1 MYKMNLKL
9 KLLAVSS
16 ILLLTG
22 CASIV
27 SKSSWPIN
35 INSSPS
41 EAKISIKDK
50 KGIEIYSGN
59 TPATLKLKSGAGFFS
74 KARYQVTF
82 EKVGYDKK
90 VVPVEFKLNGW
101 YFGNLIFGGPLG
113 LLIIDPATGAMFKLE
128 TEFLNETLTKSI
140 TSVNSKELNLLDI
153 NKIPTEWKDH
163 LILVSK

>member
-1 MYKMNLKL
+1 MNLKI
-9 KLLAVSS
+9 KLIAVAS
-16 ILLLTG
+16 ILLMTS

-27 SKSSWPIN
+27 SKSSWPIT

-50 KGIEIYSGN
+50 KGIEIYTGT
-59 TPATLKLKSGAGFFS
+59 TPATLKLKSGSGFFS

-82 EKVGYDKK
+82 EKVGFDKK

-101 YFGNLIFGGPLG
+101 YFGNIIFGGPLG

-128 TEFLNETLTKSI
+128 TEFLNETLTKSVA
-140 TSVNSKELNLLDI
+140 TADTKELKLLDI
-153 NKIPTEWKDH
+153 NKIPTEWKNH

>member
-1 MYKMNLKL
+1 MNLKINF
-9 KLLAVSS
+9 LAISS

-27 SKSSWPIN
+27 SKTSWPIT

-50 KGIEIYSGN
+50 KGIEIYTGS

-82 EKVGYDKK
+82 EKAGYEKK

-101 YFGNLIFGGPLG
+101 YWGNIIFGGPLG
-113 LLIIDPATGAMFKLE
+113 LLIIDPVSGAMFKLE
-128 TEFLNETLTKSI
+128 TEFLNETLTKSVA
-140 TSVNSKELNLLDI
+140 SVDTKELQLLDI
-153 NKIPTEWKDH
+153 NDIPAEWKNH

>member
-1 MYKMNLKL
+1 MNLKINF
-9 KLLAVSS
+9 LAISS

-27 SKSSWPIN
+27 SKTSWPIT

-50 KGIEIYSGN
+50 KGIEIYTGS

-82 EKVGYDKK
+82 EKAGFEKK

-101 YFGNLIFGGPLG
+101 YWGNIIFGGPLG
-113 LLIIDPATGAMFKLE
+113 LLIIDPISGAMFKLE
-128 TEFLNETLTKSI
+128 TEFLNETLTKSVA
-140 TSVNSKELNLLDI
+140 SVDTKELQLLDI
-153 NKIPTEWKDH
+153 NDIPAEWKNH

>member
-1 MYKMNLKL
+1 MNLKL
-9 KLLAVSS
+9 KFIAIATVLIMTS
-16 ILLLTG
+16 

-27 SKSSWPIN
+27 SSNSWPIS

-82 EKVGYDKK
+82 EKTGYDKK

-101 YFGNLIFGGPLG
+101 YFGNILFGGPLG
-113 LLIIDPATGAMFKLE
+113 LLIIDPATGAMFKIE
-128 TEFLNETLTKSI
+128 TEFLNETLTKSVANI
-140 TSVNSKELNLLDI
+140 ETKELKFLDI
-153 NKIPTEWKDH
+153 NTIPNEWKNH
-163 LILVSK
+163 LVLVSK

>member
-1 MYKMNLKL
+1 MNLKL
-9 KLLAVSS
+9 KFIAIASVLIMTS
-16 ILLLTG
+16 

-27 SKSSWPIN
+27 SSSSWPIS

-50 KGIEIYSGN
+50 KGIEIYTGN

-82 EKVGYDKK
+82 EKAGYDKK

-101 YFGNLIFGGPLG
+101 YFGNIIFGGPIG

-128 TEFLNETLTKSI
+128 TEFLNETLTKSVANVEI
-140 TSVNSKELNLLDI
+140 KELKLLDI
-153 NKIPTEWKDH
+153 NTIPSEWKNH
-163 LILVSK
+163 LVLVSK

>member
-1 MYKMNLKL
+1 MNLKL
-9 KLLAVSS
+9 KFLSILS

-27 SKSSWPIN
+27 SKSSWPIT

-41 EAKISIKDK
+41 DAKISIKDK
-50 KGIEIYSGN
+50 KGIEIYTGN

-101 YFGNLIFGGPLG
+101 YFGNIIIGGPLG

-128 TEFLNETLTKSI
+128 TEFLNESLTKSI
-140 TSVNSKELNLLDI
+140 TSVETKELKLLDI
-153 NKIPTEWKDH
+153 NKIPTEWKNH

>member
-1 MYKMNLKL
+1 MNLKITF
-9 KLLAVSS
+9 LAISS

-27 SKSSWPIN
+27 SKTSWPIS

-50 KGIEIYSGN
+50 KGIEIYTGS

-82 EKVGYDKK
+82 EKAGYEKK

-101 YFGNLIFGGPLG
+101 YWGNIIFGGPLG
-113 LLIIDPATGAMFKLE
+113 LLIIDPASGAMFKLE
-128 TEFLNETLTKSI
+128 TEFLNETLTKSVA
-140 TSVNSKELNLLDI
+140 SVDTKELQLLDI
-153 NKIPTEWKDH
+153 NNIPAEWKNH

>member
-1 MYKMNLKL
+1 MNFKL
-9 KLLAVSS
+9 KFLTILS

-27 SKSSWPIN
+27 SKSSWPIT
-35 INSSPS
+35 INSYPS
-41 EAKISIKDK
+41 EAKITIKDK
-50 KGIEIYSGN
+50 KGIEIYTGN

-74 KARYQVTF
+74 RARYQVTF

-90 VVPVEFKLNGW
+90 VVPIEFKLNGW
-101 YFGNLIFGGPLG
+101 YFGNIIIGGPLG

-128 TEFLNETLTKSI
+128 TEFLNESLTKSMA
-140 TSVNSKELNLLDI
+140 SVEIKEIKLLDI
-153 NKIPTEWKDH
+153 NKIPTEWKNH

>member
-1 MYKMNLKL
+1 MNLKL
-9 KLLAVSS
+9 KFLAISS

-27 SKSSWPIN
+27 SKSSWPIT

-50 KGIEIYSGN
+50 KGIEIYTGN
-59 TPATLKLKSGAGFFS
+59 TPATLKLKSGSGFFS

-82 EKVGYDKK
+82 DKVGYDKK

-101 YFGNLIFGGPLG
+101 YFGNIIFGGPLG

-128 TEFLNETLTKSI
+128 TEFLNETLTKSVANVD
-140 TSVNSKELNLLDI
+140 TKELKLLDI
-153 NKIPTEWKDH
+153 NTIPAEWKKH

>member
-1 MYKMNLKL
+1 MNLKL
-9 KLLAVSS
+9 KFLAIPA

-27 SKSSWPIN
+27 SKSSWPIT

-50 KGIEIYSGN
+50 KGIEIYTGN

-101 YFGNLIFGGPLG
+101 YFGNIIFGGPLG

-128 TEFLNETLTKSI
+128 TEFLNETLTKSVA
-140 TSVNSKELNLLDI
+140 SVDTKELKLLDI
-153 NKIPTEWKDH
+153 NNIPAEWRNH

>member
-1 MYKMNLKL
+1 MNLKL
-9 KLLAVSS
+9 KLSAVMTV
-16 ILLLTG
+16 LLLTG

-27 SKSSWPIN
+27 SKSSWPIT
-35 INSSPS
+35 INSTPS

-50 KGIEIYSGN
+50 KGIEIYTGS

-74 KARYQVTF
+74 KARYQVTL
-82 EKVGYDKK
+82 EKVGFDKK

-101 YFGNLIFGGPLG
+101 YFGNIIFGGPLG

-128 TEFLNETLTKSI
+128 TEFLNETLTKSTASI
-140 TSVNSKELNLLDI
+140 DTKELKLLDI
-153 NKIPTEWKDH
+153 NKIPTEWKNH

>member
-1 MYKMNLKL
+1 MNLKL
-9 KLLAVSS
+9 KLIAVAS
-16 ILLLTG
+16 ILLLTS

-27 SKSSWPIN
+27 SKASWPIT

-50 KGIEIYSGN
+50 KGIEIYTGT

-90 VVPVEFKLNGW
+90 IVPVEFKLNGW
-101 YFGNLIFGGPLG
+101 YFGNIIFGGPLG

-128 TEFLNETLTKSI
+128 TEFLNETLSKS
-140 TSVNSKELNLLDI
+140 VANVEVKELKLMDI
-153 NKIPTEWKDH
+153 NKIPAEWKNH

>member
-1 MYKMNLKL
+1 MNLKI
-9 KLLAVSS
+9 KLIAVAS
-16 ILLLTG
+16 ILIMTS

-27 SKSSWPIN
+27 SKSSWPIT

-50 KGIEIYSGN
+50 KGIEIYTGN
-59 TPATLKLKSGAGFFS
+59 TPATLKLKSGSGFFS

-82 EKVGYDKK
+82 EKVGYEKK

-101 YFGNLIFGGPLG
+101 YFGNIIFGGPLG

-128 TEFLNETLTKSI
+128 TEFLNETLTKSVA
-140 TSVNSKELNLLDI
+140 TADTKELKLLDI
-153 NKIPTEWKDH
+153 NKIPTEWKNH

>member
-1 MYKMNLKL
+1 MNLKL
-9 KLLAVSS
+9 KFLAISS

-27 SKSSWPIN
+27 SKSSWPIT

-50 KGIEIYSGN
+50 KGIEIYTGN

-101 YFGNLIFGGPLG
+101 YFGNIIFGGPLG

-128 TEFLNETLTKSI
+128 TEFLNETLTKSVANVE
-140 TSVNSKELNLLDI
+140 TKELKLLDI
-153 NKIPTEWKDH
+153 NNIPAEWKKH

>member
-1 MYKMNLKL
+1 MNLKITF
-9 KLLAVSS
+9 LAISS

-27 SKSSWPIN
+27 SKTSWPIT

-50 KGIEIYSGN
+50 KGIEIYTGS

-82 EKVGYDKK
+82 EKAGYEKK

-101 YFGNLIFGGPLG
+101 YWGNIIFGGPLG
-113 LLIIDPATGAMFKLE
+113 LLIIDPASGAMFKLE
-128 TEFLNETLTKSI
+128 TEFLNETLTKSVA
-140 TSVNSKELNLLDI
+140 SVDTKELQLLDI
-153 NKIPTEWKDH
+153 NNIPAEWKNH

>member
-1 MYKMNLKL
+1 MNLKINF
-9 KLLAVSS
+9 LAISS

-27 SKSSWPIN
+27 SKTSWPIS

-50 KGIEIYSGN
+50 KGIEIYTGS
-59 TPATLKLKSGAGFFS
+59 TPATLNLKSGAGFFS

-82 EKVGYDKK
+82 EKAGYEKK

-101 YFGNLIFGGPLG
+101 YWGNIIFGGPLG

-128 TEFLNETLTKSI
+128 TEFLNETLTKSVA
-140 TSVNSKELNLLDI
+140 SVDTKQFKLLDI
-153 NKIPTEWKDH
+153 NDIPAEWKNH

>member
-1 MYKMNLKL
+1 MNLKL
-9 KLLAVSS
+9 KFLAISS

-50 KGIEIYSGN
+50 KGIEIYTGN

-101 YFGNLIFGGPLG
+101 YFGNIIFGGPLG

-128 TEFLNETLTKSI
+128 TEFLNETLTKSVANVD
-140 TSVNSKELNLLDI
+140 TKELKLLDI
-153 NKIPTEWKDH
+153 NNIPAEWKKH

>member
-1 MYKMNLKL
+1 MNLKI
-9 KLLAVSS
+9 KLIAVAS
-16 ILLLTG
+16 ILIMTS

-27 SKSSWPIN
+27 SKSSWPIT

-50 KGIEIYSGN
+50 KGIEIYTGS
-59 TPATLKLKSGAGFFS
+59 TPATLKLKSGSGFFS

-82 EKVGYDKK
+82 EKVGYEKK

-101 YFGNLIFGGPLG
+101 YFGNIIFGGPIG

-128 TEFLNETLTKSI
+128 TEFLNETLTKSVA
-140 TSVNSKELNLLDI
+140 TADTKELKLLDI
-153 NKIPTEWKDH
+153 NKIPTEWKNH

>member
-1 MYKMNLKL
+1 MNLKL
-9 KLLAVSS
+9 KFLAISS

-27 SKSSWPIN
+27 SKSSWPIS

-50 KGIEIYSGN
+50 KGIEIYTGN

-101 YFGNLIFGGPLG
+101 YFGNIIFGGPLG

-128 TEFLNETLTKSI
+128 TEFLNETLTKSVANVD
-140 TSVNSKELNLLDI
+140 TKELKLLDI
-153 NKIPTEWKDH
+153 NNIPAEWKKH

>member
-1 MYKMNLKL
+1 MNLKL
-9 KLLAVSS
+9 KFLAISS

-27 SKSSWPIN
+27 SKSSWPIT

-41 EAKISIKDK
+41 EAKIYIKDK
-50 KGIEIYSGN
+50 KGIEIYTGN

-101 YFGNLIFGGPLG
+101 YFGNIIFGGPLG

-128 TEFLNETLTKSI
+128 TEFLNETLTKSVANVD
-140 TSVNSKELNLLDI
+140 TKELKLLDI
-153 NKIPTEWKDH
+153 NNIPAEWKKH

>member
-1 MYKMNLKL
+1 MNLKINF
-9 KLLAVSS
+9 LAISS

-27 SKSSWPIN
+27 SKTSWPIT

-50 KGIEIYSGN
+50 KGIEIYTGS

-82 EKVGYDKK
+82 EKAGYEKK

-101 YFGNLIFGGPLG
+101 YWGNIIFGGPLG
-113 LLIIDPATGAMFKLE
+113 LLIIDPVSGAMFKLE
-128 TEFLNETLTKSI
+128 TEFLNETLTKSVA
-140 TSVNSKELNLLDI
+140 SVDTKELQLLDI
-153 NKIPTEWKDH
+153 NNIPAEWKNH

>member
-1 MYKMNLKL
+1 MNLKL
-9 KLLAVSS
+9 KFLAISS

-27 SKSSWPIN
+27 SKSSWPIS

-41 EAKISIKDK
+41 DAKISIKDK
-50 KGIEIYSGN
+50 KGIEIYTGN

-101 YFGNLIFGGPLG
+101 YFGNIILGGPLG
-113 LLIIDPATGAMFKLE
+113 LLIIDPVTGAMFQLE
-128 TEFLNETLTKSI
+128 TEFLNETLTKSVANVD
-140 TSVNSKELNLLDI
+140 TKELKLLDI
-153 NKIPTEWKDH
+153 NNIPVEWKNH
-163 LILVSK
+163 LVLVSK

>member
-1 MYKMNLKL
+1 MNLKL
-9 KLLAVSS
+9 KFLAISS

-27 SKSSWPIN
+27 SKSSWPIT

-41 EAKISIKDK
+41 EAKITIKDK
-50 KGIEIYSGN
+50 KGIEIYTGN

-101 YFGNLIFGGPLG
+101 YFGNIIFGGPLG
-113 LLIIDPATGAMFKLE
+113 LLIIDPATGAMYKLE
-128 TEFLNETLTKSI
+128 TEFLSETLTKSVA
-140 TSVNSKELNLLDI
+140 SVDTKELKLLDI
-153 NKIPTEWKDH
+153 NKIPAEWKNH
-163 LILVSK
+163 LVLVSK

>member
-1 MYKMNLKL
+1 MNLKL
-9 KLLAVSS
+9 KFIALASLLIITS
-16 ILLLTG
+16 

-27 SKSSWPIN
+27 SSSSWPIS

-50 KGIEIYSGN
+50 KGIEIYTGN

-82 EKVGYDKK
+82 DKVGYDKK

-101 YFGNLIFGGPLG
+101 YFGNIIFGGPLG

-128 TEFLNETLTKSI
+128 TEFLNETLTKSVANVE
-140 TSVNSKELNLLDI
+140 TKELKLLDI
-153 NKIPTEWKDH
+153 NTIPSEWKNH
-163 LILVSK
+163 LVLVSK